1 MKGWVHEALKNHHE
15 DSVPWGTDEMRKDVL
30 SRVPALGPGP
40 AVCRGNGNQ
49 SSGVSESRGCKTII
63 MMTAYG

>member
-30 SRVPALGPGP
+30 RSVPAPWP
-40 AVCRGNGNQ
+40 WASCVQRKWE
-49 SSGVSESRGCKTII
+49 SEFWGL
-63 MMTAYG
+63 